1 MIMKQGRTQEAA
13 EGGIRTVPNVSVRE
27 MICLEFRGG
36 EETIS
41 DGGNASSVT
50 RGGGSEG
57 LCCPGPGRAD
67 MEGEGE
73 ARKWHDGQKSE
84 RVFQFALYHQYDCPD
99 PDHDCPFLPPAVAES
114 AYLPLLFL
122 RGRRHSDASFRGINA
137 LLFARSPSPARRH

>member
-1 MIMKQGRTQEAA
+1 MKQGRTQEAA
-13 EGGIRTVPNVSVRE
+13 EGGRERGVRNVPNVSVRE

-73 ARKWHDGQKSE
+73 A
-84 RVFQFALYHQYDCPD
+84 
-99 PDHDCPFLPPAVAES
+99 
-114 AYLPLLFL
+114 
-122 RGRRHSDASFRGINA
+122 
-137 LLFARSPSPARRH
+137 